1 MIYLLQKSILGLIE
15 IAILWL
21 AYVIFI
27 KYIIQNKQN
36 KQWKSSFSACL

>member
-1 MIYLLQKSILGLIE
+1 MIYLLQKFMLGLLE
-15 IAILWL
+15 MAILWI

-36 KQWKSSFSACL
+36 KQ

>member
-1 MIYLLQKSILGLIE
+1 MIYLLQKFILGLLE
-15 IAILWL
+15 MAILWI

-36 KQWKSSFSACL
+36 KQ